1 MGPIGIL
8 IWTAVIAYGIF
19 VLYSKV
25 FLLSKQSNESE
36 NSK

>member
-19 VLYSKV
+19 FLYSKV
-25 FLLSKQSNESE
+25 FLLSKQNHEVE
-36 NSK
+36 HNK